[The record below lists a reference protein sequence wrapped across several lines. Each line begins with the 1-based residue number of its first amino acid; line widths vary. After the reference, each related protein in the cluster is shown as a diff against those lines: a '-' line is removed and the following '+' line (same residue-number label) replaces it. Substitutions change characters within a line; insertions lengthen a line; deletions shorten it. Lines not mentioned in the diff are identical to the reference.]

1 MFFGK
6 KRRKY
11 NCNALK
17 CIFEIIKSTILE
29 VKHELKRSLGL
40 IDATSLVAGSMIGS
54 GIFLVTAAMARDV
67 GSAAW
72 ILIIWLVTGLLTMSA
87 ALSYGE
93 LAGMMPNAGGQYV
106 YIQRAYGKLFSFL
119 YGWTVFTV
127 IQTGV
132 IAAVAVAFA
141 NYTAV
146 FFPALENEIFRIGDN
161 FTFTNKQLLAMFS
174 IGLLTYIN
182 TKGVKNGK
190 IIQLVFTS
198 AKLIALFALIIF
210 GLYVGFHT
218 DTFATNFTNMWDAS
232 KTVLNDN
239 GTLTIT
245 KLSGVALLG
254 AMGATIINSLF
265 SSDAW
270 NNVTFIAGEIKDP
283 KKNIPRS
290 LFLGTLIVTVIYILA
305 NVAYLALLPLH
316 GTPEGSITQHGIMFA
331 SQDRVGAA
339 AASVIMGNIGVFVMA
354 GLIMVST
361 FGCNSGLILSGG
373 RLFYAM
379 AKDALFFK
387 QAGELNAH
395 DVPAKALWF
404 QCAWACI
411 LCVSGRYS
419 DLLTYSTFASLLF
432 YILTIGGLF
441 ILRKKEPNTDRPY
454 KAFGYPIIP
463 ILYIVITAAICFTLL
478 IYDTRNTGLGLFI
491 VALGI
496 PVYYLFLNKKN

>member
-1 MFFGK
+1 MQEEKQTF
-6 KRRKY
+6 KR
-11 NCNALK
+11 
-17 CIFEIIKSTILE
+17 E
-29 VKHELKRSLGL
+29 LGL
-40 IDATSLVAGSMIGS
+40 LDATSLVAGSMIGS
-54 GIFLVTAAMARDV
+54 GIFIVTAAMARDV

-72 ILIIWLVTGLLTMSA
+72 LLVIWLVTGLLTMSA

-93 LAGMMPNAGGQYV
+93 LAGMMPNAGGQFV
-106 YIQRAYGKLFSFL
+106 YIQRAYGKLMSFL

-141 NYTAV
+141 NYSAV
-146 FFPALENEIFRIGDN
+146 FFPVLENKILTIGEGYS
-161 FTFTNKQLLAMFS
+161 FTNKQILAMTS
-174 IGLLTYIN
+174 IVLLTYIN
-182 TKGVKNGK
+182 TKGVQNGK
-190 IIQLVFTS
+190 MIQLVFTS
-198 AKLIALFALIIF
+198 AKLFALFALIIL
-210 GLYVGFHT
+210 GLYVGLQT
-218 DTFATNFTNMWDAS
+218 DVLSNNFAHMWEAS
-232 KTVLNDN
+232 KTVLNAD
-239 GTLTIT
+239 GTVTVT
-245 KLSGVALLG
+245 KLAGVALLG

-290 LFLGTLIVTVIYILA
+290 LFLGTLIVTIIYILA
-305 NVAYLALLPLH
+305 NIAYLALLPMQ
-316 GTPEGSITQHGIMFA
+316 GTPVGESVLNNGIMFA

-339 AASVIMGNIGVFVMA
+339 AANMIMGNIGVFVMA

-379 AKDALFFK
+379 SKDGLFFK
-387 QAGELNAH
+387 KASELNKNN
-395 DVPAKALWF
+395 VPAKALWF
-404 QCAWACI
+404 QCVWACV
-411 LCVSGRYS
+411 LCISGKYG

-432 YILTIGGLF
+432 YILTIYGIF
-441 ILRKKEPNTDRPY
+441 ILRKKEPNVDRPY

-463 ILYIVITAAICFTLL
+463 AIYIVITSLICIILL
-478 IYDTRNTGLGLFI
+478 IYDTTNTGLGLFI

-496 PVYYLFLNKKN
+496 PVYYLTQGKK